1 LAAIA
6 YISAIFACPAGCK
19 IAPDKSQ
26 IYFFE
31 KQKDSLDA
39 VLRPINID
47 KDGKLSDW
55 PKSFFD
61 EWDNQLDK
69 LLW

>member
-1 LAAIA
+1 
-6 YISAIFACPAGCK
+6 
-19 IAPDKSQ
+19 
-26 IYFFE
+26 
-31 KQKDSLDA
+31 LDTIP
-39 VLRPINID
+39 RPINID
-47 KDGKLSDW
+47 KDGKLNDW